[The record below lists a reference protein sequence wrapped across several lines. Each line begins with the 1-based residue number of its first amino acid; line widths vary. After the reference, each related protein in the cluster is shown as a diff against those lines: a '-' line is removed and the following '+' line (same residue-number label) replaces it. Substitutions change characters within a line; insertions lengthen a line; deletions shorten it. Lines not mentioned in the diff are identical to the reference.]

1 MTPGRRKPSRTTR
14 IFSSG
19 VYLRRV
25 AAFTVRTKDLVSSL
39 RPWAASV
46 LLSCDWDTSTP
57 FCEYITLSSGAHAT
71 STPSGLL
78 TPNCVPLSL
87 TVYTDDPQGIFLI
100 EGNVFENV
108 GRFTVRSRYP
118 FTAIFR
124 NNRFVS
130 KWAGSNYWIQS
141 LRCYSYAGNSC
152 TPILVETN
160 SFLDDGVA
168 LSLTEATLGENDP
181 AIDARNNFWDTT
193 DESLIA
199 SRIADK
205 NVDIS
210 LSGEIPFKPF
220 LTEPHPDTP

>member
-1 MTPGRRKPSRTTR
+1 MPPKGATVHSLVKVSHAIIKDGYGIWPLTGNVNSETSANLQLTHSYVSNMPAQNWIFDETFRKP
-14 IFSSG
+14 
-19 VYLRRV
+19 
-25 AAFTVRTKDLVSSL
+25 
-39 RPWAASV
+39 
-46 LLSCDWDTSTP
+46 
-57 FCEYITLSSGAHAT
+57 
-71 STPSGLL
+71 
-78 TPNCVPLSL
+78 
-87 TVYTDDPQGIFLI
+87 DDPQGIFLI

-130 KWAGSNYWIQS
+130 KGAGSNYWIQS
-141 LRCYSYAGNSC
+141 LRCYGYAGNPC
-152 TPILVETN
+152 TPILVENN

-193 DESLIA
+193 DESLIS

-210 LSGEIPFKPF
+210 LSGEIPFKPYR
-220 LTEPHPDTP
+220 TEPHPDTP